1 MKLVMQPGNSW
12 PTWEDPASAWI
23 KSSLPQ
29 KAFKKSFSLFVLIQH
44 DMRAPPLKQQPISIT
59 KTE

>member
-12 PTWEDPASAWI
+12 PTWEDPWI

-29 KAFKKSFSLFVLIQH
+29 KSIQKVLLSLFVLIQH

-59 KTE
+59 KTVS